1 MAAREALE
9 VEPLTLPQ
17 RPLATVPVDG
27 TLRVRLLDR
36 PGEEFEVAWTDVA
49 GVRVYEELLLAEAG
63 RLTAAG
69 NFDEAYDYFAK
80 LSAEYP
86 SLPGLKNA
94 VSDYLRRNA
103 LALYQSGEH
112 DRALALLVT
121 LYQRNPAYDGLANAV
136 QTVAGEIIQRYL
148 RDGNYSAARSVLEL
162 WLRQFPNLASAAAAD
177 WQRRFEV
184 AAARQLAEAE
194 TFVEQKQYVAAQ
206 SGAASLG
213 HLAQARGRCQLA
225 GADQARVSVRHRRRA

>member
-1 MAAREALE
+1 MAIGLGFMIGISPIAAHSAENAPPPASVRIIDRTPFDQLILKRGGGEALD

-27 TLRVRLLDR
+27 SLRVQLLDR
-36 PGEEFEVAWTDVA
+36 PGEEFEVTWTDVA

-121 LYQRNPAYDGLANAV
+121 LHQRNPAYDGLANAV
-136 QTVAGEIIQRYL
+136 QTVAGEIIQRV
-148 RDGNYSAARSVLEL
+148 SARRQLLGGPQRARTVAPPVSQSCVRGCGRL
-162 WLRQFPNLASAAAAD
+162 AAALRS
-177 WQRRFEV
+177 RR
-184 AAARQLAEAE
+184 
-194 TFVEQKQYVAAQ
+194 
-206 SGAASLG
+206 GAPTG
-213 HLAQARGRCQLA
+213 
-225 GADQARVSVRHRRRA
+225 